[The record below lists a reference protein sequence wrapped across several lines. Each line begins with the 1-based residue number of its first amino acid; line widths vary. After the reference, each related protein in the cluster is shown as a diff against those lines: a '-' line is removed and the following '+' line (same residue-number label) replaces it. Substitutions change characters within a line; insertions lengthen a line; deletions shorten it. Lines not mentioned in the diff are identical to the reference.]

1 VKKIAILSAA
11 AVSKKRRYNLF
22 PLRIALCSL
31 LISHC
36 SLLICFAQ
44 SPAEEMETLLSTD
57 AVTYAAAARFLLE
70 ASDTMATSD
79 PDEAFRYAAERNWLP
94 KNSGANDPA
103 RLDGVS
109 LLLMRSF
116 GINGGLMYTL
126 TGNAHYAYRE
136 LEYKKIIQEE
146 AYPAMNV
153 SGRQLLFITNRVLTL
168 SGN

>member
-1 VKKIAILSAA
+1 MKKQ
-11 AVSKKRRYNLF
+11 KFNLF
-22 PLRIALCSL
+22 PLLTAHSSFGRACLTFL
-31 LISHC
+31 LFNFSF
-36 SLLICFAQ
+36 LICYAQ
-44 SPAEEMETLLSTD
+44 SDTAEEMETLLSTN

-94 KNSGANDPA
+94 KNAAANAPA
-103 RLDGVS
+103 RMDGVC

-116 GINGGLMYTL
+116 GINGGVMYTL

-136 LEYKKIIQEE
+136 LEYKNIIQGE
-146 AYPAMNV
+146 ANPAMNV
-153 SGRQLLFITNRVLTL
+153 SGTMLLFITNRVLSL